1 MKSTKTSRFSK
12 PSHILVGSIAACA
25 VLGLASSASAQTHN
39 WKAAGPTL
47 LWNNPLN
54 WFEGTVPGAGNTVR
68 FELGTLDPGTTPA
81 SPIVMNVNY
90 NDVGLGGVGALGFV
104 RFTGNEDVS
113 IENYLKVTNT
123 TTALQL
129 ANGSGGA
136 AGIVVP
142 STGTING
149 TINFGNEAGRTHPV
163 LNFTGGNWVA
173 GNVKTESSNRQGGI
187 LKVSSSTGTLTPG
200 AVLVSLAPELV
211 ASRATFSFALDA
223 AGVAPIAFTHAT
235 DPLQLTGAA
244 AGTNPF
250 KLNVEA
256 ALYAGAYGGG
266 GGLDVPLIT
275 HTNDADRLFS
285 AGNITIANV
294 PAGKGAFVTQHNTGT
309 TLTLTNAVDWSGATL
324 DTLWATAGNWGGTVP
339 GATLDNTIANFPT
352 GVTPV
357 VADLVATS
365 RTLAVL
371 NINTGTL
378 AASNYSITSTG
389 GGTINLGAMPTDS
402 AQMAAQINV
411 LKGTSNTISA
421 PVALSMNGQVN
432 TAAST
437 SLNMSG
443 AISGSGFS
451 LTKVGAGTLVLS
463 GGANSYTGATIIE
476 EGILS
481 VSNLANAGANSDLG
495 NYPTAGAAGIVIKG
509 GTLKY
514 TGGTMGTAIDR
525 GITLTASSTVD
536 LPIAGDM
543 RIGSL
548 ALASAAAMDLI
559 VTGNGVAASRL
570 YIDSV
575 TVPTSTGNRV
585 GPVFKPNTA
594 SLTIGS
600 ITGNGNFQMQGAAG
614 ASDNIINGPIN
625 LGKGNTTL
633 NQEQIFGPIAAN
645 TWTIMSEN
653 TFDGRWYAA
662 AGIVKIKSPGSL
674 VLGQNVSYAFGQVA
688 DTAMNWPGVNET
700 ATKFYNG
707 NTDVQ
712 LLNDLSTSYQY
723 KPGARVSVRAAAAVK
738 FTVGP
743 IGAATNQTHNLGN
756 MWIHDNGTTVTVDAV
771 GASGYGLTFDDV
783 YFRDTGAGHTMNFAG
798 NAALTLASAIKAN
811 GANTMNANFNRTGA
825 TTISGGFGQGT
836 GVLNLSKQNTGTLT
850 LNGAGT
856 HIGTTTVSGGKIV
869 MGHAQAL
876 QYSAYNTAGSNGS
889 TIGVD
894 ANGSATV
901 TLGGLTGNVNLTAA
915 MVGYTTSV
923 TGLTLQ
929 PQSGTVT
936 YTGVIA
942 DGSAATTL
950 TKAGGGTQILNNAN
964 TYAGGTNVNGGTLR
978 LDGAFNMPAIGT
990 LQVNGGG
997 NFSLADGTRRATS
1010 TAALSLASGANLTFD
1025 WVTADV
1031 DTLTSTAA
1039 ATTVAGPVGIN
1050 INPLSSP
1057 DSTGITTLIDSP
1069 SGGLNT
1075 ATYYLANNT
1084 NFTATLSQSATA
1096 VTIGSYAA
1104 VTAPTL
1110 LFWQGNKV
1118 AAANTALVDNALAL
1132 STGTASNWSTTQGSY
1147 TATGVVP
1154 GSTADVIF
1162 STTDTPTEQST
1173 VMGANMT
1180 VKSVTFHDANAA
1192 VTIGGNNTLTLT
1204 STATGAGSG
1213 TGAGGSAI
1221 TVTSA
1226 ANATNTISANI
1237 LVGAGQ
1243 TWNVATGKTLTV
1255 SGAISGNFDIIK
1267 NSPGTLVL
1275 SGNNTAHT
1283 GTMTITAGIVR
1294 GGTNAATSSGN
1305 LNFNGG
1311 VLEGSG
1317 TFTRGLGQMAGL
1329 VQWTGTGG
1337 FAAFGAPLTVTLGG
1351 PSGVDWAL
1359 SNAAGGLNGQNL
1371 LFGSATSDN
1380 VVTLTNNLNMKGNRT
1395 VTVNDNNLS
1404 AADHTVFSGVLADG
1418 DTTARNFTK
1427 AGLGTLVLSGG
1438 NTYSGTTTVS
1448 AGTLA
1453 AAHATALGTTGAN
1466 TSVSNG
1472 ATLDVRATVAEPI
1485 SITGTGVGGAGAL
1498 ITATANTGTV
1508 GGTVTLTGATSIGG
1522 AGTGILN
1529 INGIV
1534 AAGANTLTTLGTGE
1548 TTFGAASTLTSV
1560 ASLAVTDGTT
1570 NVNSALGTAGNTA
1583 VNVSDL
1589 GNGTKLRFGSVSQT
1603 LSSLTIGAGA
1613 TVVFTSGLASG
1624 SLTGDD
1630 GGGKAAGFGSPA
1642 SSFGGGATVPE
1653 PGTLGLLLVGAL
1665 GMLNRRRR
1673 QA

>member
-1 MKSTKTSRFSK
+1 
-12 PSHILVGSIAACA
+12 
-25 VLGLASSASAQTHN
+25 
-39 WKAAGPTL
+39 
-47 LWNNPLN
+47 
-54 WFEGTVPGAGNTVR
+54 
-68 FELGTLDPGTTPA
+68 
-81 SPIVMNVNY
+81 
-90 NDVGLGGVGALGFV
+90 
-104 RFTGNEDVS
+104 
-113 IENYLKVTNT
+113 
-123 TTALQL
+123 
-129 ANGSGGA
+129 
-136 AGIVVP
+136 
-142 STGTING
+142 
-149 TINFGNEAGRTHPV
+149 
-163 LNFTGGNWVA
+163 
-173 GNVKTESSNRQGGI
+173 
-187 LKVSSSTGTLTPG
+187 
-200 AVLVSLAPELV
+200 
-211 ASRATFSFALDA
+211 
-223 AGVAPIAFTHAT
+223 
-235 DPLQLTGAA
+235 
-244 AGTNPF
+244 
-250 KLNVEA
+250 
-256 ALYAGAYGGG
+256 
-266 GGLDVPLIT
+266 
-275 HTNDADRLFS
+275 
-285 AGNITIANV
+285 
-294 PAGKGAFVTQHNTGT
+294 
-309 TLTLTNAVDWSGATL
+309 
-324 DTLWATAGNWGGTVP
+324 
-339 GATLDNTIANFPT
+339 
-352 GVTPV
+352 
-357 VADLVATS
+357 
-365 RTLAVL
+365 
-371 NINTGTL
+371 
-378 AASNYSITSTG
+378 
-389 GGTINLGAMPTDS
+389 
-402 AQMAAQINV
+402 
-411 LKGTSNTISA
+411 
-421 PVALSMNGQVN
+421 
-432 TAAST
+432 
-437 SLNMSG
+437 MS
-443 AISGSGFS
+443 
-451 LTKVGAGTLVLS
+451 
-463 GGANSYTGATIIE
+463 
-476 EGILS
+476 
-481 VSNLANAGANSDLG
+481 
-495 NYPTAGAAGIVIKG
+495 
-509 GTLKY
+509 
-514 TGGTMGTAIDR
+514 
-525 GITLTASSTVD
+525 
-536 LPIAGDM
+536 
-543 RIGSL
+543 
-548 ALASAAAMDLI
+548 
-559 VTGNGVAASRL
+559 
-570 YIDSV
+570 
-575 TVPTSTGNRV
+575 
-585 GPVFKPNTA
+585 
-594 SLTIGS
+594 
-600 ITGNGNFQMQGAAG
+600 
-614 ASDNIINGPIN
+614 
-625 LGKGNTTL
+625 
-633 NQEQIFGPIAAN
+633 
-645 TWTIMSEN
+645 
-653 TFDGRWYAA
+653 
-662 AGIVKIKSPGSL
+662 
-674 VLGQNVSYAFGQVA
+674 
-688 DTAMNWPGVNET
+688 
-700 ATKFYNG
+700 
-707 NTDVQ
+707 
-712 LLNDLSTSYQY
+712 
-723 KPGARVSVRAAAAVK
+723 
-738 FTVGP
+738 
-743 IGAATNQTHNLGN
+743 
-756 MWIHDNGTTVTVDAV
+756 
-771 GASGYGLTFDDV
+771 
-783 YFRDTGAGHTMNFAG
+783 FAG
-798 NAALTLASAIKAN
+798 NAPLTLASATKAN
-811 GANTMNANFNRTGA
+811 GTTNQTATFNRTGA
-825 TTISGGFGQGT
+825 TTISGAFGQGT
-836 GVLNLSKQNTGTLT
+836 GVLNLTKNNTGVLN

-856 HIGTTTVSGGKIV
+856 HIGTTTVSNGRIV
-869 MGHAQAL
+869 MGNAQAL

-901 TLGGLTGNVNLTAA
+901 TLGGLSGAVDLASA